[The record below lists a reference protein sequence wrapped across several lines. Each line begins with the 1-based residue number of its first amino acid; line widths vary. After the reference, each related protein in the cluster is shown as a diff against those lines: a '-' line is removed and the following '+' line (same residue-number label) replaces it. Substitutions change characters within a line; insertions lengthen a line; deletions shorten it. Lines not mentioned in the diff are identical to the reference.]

1 MPCPY
6 RELNPAPICCRK
18 ARLAALSAAGVPSGP
33 INDLAE
39 VFEEPQVWNPVLYSR
54 SKLEY
59 RDPPPL
65 LGQHTEAVLQQ
76 ELGVTAS
83 ELGTLRAD
91 GVVS

>member
-1 MPCPY
+1 
-6 RELNPAPICCRK
+6 
-18 ARLAALSAAGVPSGP
+18 
-33 INDLAE
+33 
-39 VFEEPQVWNPVLYSR
+39 VLYSR

>member
-1 MPCPY
+1 MPFPY

-18 ARLAALSAAGVPSGP
+18 ARLAALTAAGVPSGP

-39 VFEEPQVWNPVLYSR
+39 AFEEPQVWNPVLYSR

-65 LGQHTEAVLQQ
+65 LGQHTQAVLQQ
-76 ELGVTAS
+76 ELGISAS
-83 ELGTLRAD
+83 QFAALRSD
-91 GVVS
+91 GVVN